1 MNECRI
7 LSGGKRCVN
16 TRNQTKQIF
25 ELKASFQAV
34 LVRVL
39 GYKQQRLTLVH
50 LSREGI
56 SWKGIMLLTESTGS
70 QESQRKDKMKKL
82 PQDWPRDTGHGA
94 SASAGISD

>member
-1 MNECRI
+1 MNECSR
-7 LSGGKRCVN
+7 LSGGKKWVN
-16 TRNQTKQIF
+16 TRSQTKQIF
-25 ELKASFQAV
+25 ESKANFQAV

-56 SWKGIMLLTESTGS
+56 FWKGITLLTELTGS
-70 QESQRKDKMKKL
+70 QESQRKNKMKKL
-82 PQDWPRDTGHGA
+82 PQEWPWDTGHGA

>member
-1 MNECRI
+1 MNERSR
-7 LSGGKRCVN
+7 LSGGKKWVN

-25 ELKASFQAV
+25 EPKANFQAV

-56 SWKGIMLLTESTGS
+56 FWKGITLLTESTGS
-70 QESQRKDKMKKL
+70 QESQRKDKMKTL
-82 PQDWPRDTGHGA
+82 TQERPCITGHGA